1 MGRSSVKPAVQEPPA
16 NLDTEEAAAEANGRV
31 AWAGFVLAADI
42 ASAEALLAGHPVPR
56 HRLSAEALA
65 ALREPTDGPDVTLDD
80 DLALRLAVALPR
92 SQAAEDGAA
101 AAGSHSWKPIDLA
114 RLALDPPPP
123 PTTLGL
129 IYPGRRHVFSGEPE
143 TLKTWAA
150 LVACAAEI
158 LAERTAVYVD
168 LENGAATMLDRLRA
182 VALTDEAIRRGFV
195 YLVPE
200 EPMTEATVLADVETL
215 LASKRPALVVFD
227 SFTGALALHGLDPN
241 SGVDVERFYR
251 TVVGPLQAS
260 GAAIVLLDHL
270 TKDREKRGKFSI
282 GSERKL
288 GGADVHLGFEVVRP
302 FGRGKTGLVRIITH
316 KDRPGH
322 LPRPRAAELELA
334 SDPETGDVTWTAR
347 SAENPDEEHPFRP
360 TRLMEKVSR
369 YVAAHVAEERPS
381 RNAVEEAVTG
391 KRDYVRQ
398 AIDLLVAEGFLEEQ
412 EGPRGARQLRSVK
425 PYTEADDHAS

>member
-1 MGRSSVKPAVQEPPA
+1 MKQDPPA
-16 NLDTEEAAAEANGRV
+16 NLDAEEAAADANGRV
-31 AWAGFVLAADI
+31 AWAGFVLAGDI

-65 ALREPTDGPDVTLDD
+65 VLREPTDGPDVTLDD

-92 SQAAEDGAA
+92 SQVAEDRAA
-101 AAGSHSWKPIDLA
+101 AAGSHSWKPIDLV
-114 RLALDPPPP
+114 RLELDSPPP

-150 LVACAAEI
+150 LVACAEEI

-182 VALTDEAIRRGFV
+182 VALPDEAIRRGFL

-200 EPMTEATVLADVETL
+200 EPLTEATVLADVETL

-227 SFTGALALHGLDPN
+227 SFTGTLALHGLDPN

-260 GAAIVLLDHL
+260 GAAVVLLDHL

-334 SDPETGDVTWTAR
+334 SHPETGAITWTAR
-347 SAENPDEEHPFRP
+347 PAEHPDAEHPFRP

-369 YVAAHVAEERPS
+369 YVAAHGTEERPS

-425 PYTEADDHAS
+425 PYAEPDDSAS